1 LTTLNDAQQQA
12 VEHLDG
18 PCCVIAGAGSG
29 KTLVLTHRIAR
40 LIEKGIPAESIMACT
55 FTRKAA
61 GEMAERLEPLIGRE
75 ADLLNLGTI
84 HSMCYRILR
93 EEWRNTGEEYELL
106 NEYWQKRFVKDI
118 LAPPGPK
125 NPDGLNWD
133 LDISAAIGF
142 ISHQKNELITPAMF
156 RKKINPEIMD
166 AYRYARL
173 YELYEARKERE
184 RKLDFDDMLI
194 RCYYLLAENPAILA
208 KYQQRYKYILVDEFQ
223 DTNRAQWEIIR
234 MLAEPENN
242 LFVVGDDWQS
252 IYGWRGARPEYIVR
266 FQDWYPDAEVIV
278 LDTNYRCNKHIID
291 LSNAVIRH
299 NTDQFPKVVLAHRPA
314 GKEPIRM
321 NASDEEHEA
330 ELVVQEIQ
338 TLMKNGM
345 EPGHFAILYR
355 TNAQSRAFEDRL
367 VKENIPY
374 VIIGSAGFYGRKEVK
389 DIIAYLRTVHDPES
403 NEEAIKRILNVPT
416 RFLGRVFVQQVEM
429 HAIQNGT
436 SFWQAL
442 REIPAKPFQKQRVN
456 EFIQII
462 EFLRSQ
468 NTTPQNTT
476 PAHLIQLVREATE
489 YDDWLKREEG
499 DAEGEGN
506 TRIENLNELQSAA
519 SRYDTLRE
527 FLDFV
532 EMMESRTAQPDE
544 ERNAVQ
550 LMTIHRS
557 KGLEFPVVFLAGM
570 VNGLLPHKNAI
581 QYMDG
586 IIIPESCAEERRLCY
601 VGMTRAK
608 DLLYLSCF
616 ESYQGKTMEPSIF
629 FEEMT
634 EQFRD
639 AV

>member
-1 LTTLNDAQQQA
+1 
-12 VEHLDG
+12 
-18 PCCVIAGAGSG
+18 
-29 KTLVLTHRIAR
+29 
-40 LIEKGIPAESIMACT
+40 
-55 FTRKAA
+55 
-61 GEMAERLEPLIGRE
+61 
-75 ADLLNLGTI
+75 
-84 HSMCYRILR
+84 
-93 EEWRNTGEEYELL
+93 
-106 NEYWQKRFVKDI
+106 
-118 LAPPGPK
+118 
-125 NPDGLNWD
+125 
-133 LDISAAIGF
+133 
-142 ISHQKNELITPAMF
+142 
-156 RKKINPEIMD
+156 
-166 AYRYARL
+166 
-173 YELYEARKERE
+173 
-184 RKLDFDDMLI
+184 
-194 RCYYLLAENPAILA
+194 
-208 KYQQRYKYILVDEFQ
+208 
-223 DTNRAQWEIIR
+223 
-234 MLAEPENN
+234 
-242 LFVVGDDWQS
+242 
-252 IYGWRGARPEYIVR
+252 
-266 FQDWYPDAEVIV
+266 
-278 LDTNYRCNKHIID
+278 
-291 LSNAVIRH
+291 
-299 NTDQFPKVVLAHRPA
+299 
-314 GKEPIRM
+314 M